1 MASSVTIARDGS
13 NPPGRITRFPRRP
26 NIQWAGIRRN
36 DKPSPRRGTGEW
48 ARAEYCMVQDPSRPS
63 VRALVSA
70 ELLALS
76 RQVALGTTA
85 RGCNSRPPKRQL
97 SRSPPTRT
105 STATVITTATLTRNH
120 QHGAPPVYRRGCFV
134 CSSCPARIV
143 RQEASSADSS
153 IVADWRPAPA
163 SRCHQVNG
171 PGPSPDLL
179 VPLLIE
185 QPRDGGYQRLPGV
198 LALAFVE
205 SKATSPRHRNAS
217 KATAT

>member
-70 ELLALS
+70 ELLAFS
-76 RQVALGTTA
+76 RQVTLGTTA
-85 RGCNSRPPKRQL
+85 RGCNSRPPRRPL
-97 SRSPPTRT
+97 SRSLLTRT

-120 QHGAPPVYRRGCFV
+120 QHGAPRFIAGGAPFV
-134 CSSCPARIV
+134 RLV

-153 IVADWRPAPA
+153 IVADWPTRPREPMSSSERSRAEPGSTRSPLDRIAARRRLSAPA
-163 SRCHQVNG
+163 GCAGACFRG
-171 PGPSPDLL
+171 
-179 VPLLIE
+179 I
-185 QPRDGGYQRLPGV
+185 
-198 LALAFVE
+198 
-205 SKATSPRHRNAS
+205 
-217 KATAT
+217 